1 MVLLKNKSLILILLC
16 AMIIMSITFIYRD
29 TIGNQIS
36 IWIDNR
42 LDYERT
48 MDVGDKFNKVVWGD
62 FTIQINH
69 YKSGNKL
76 EYVKN
81 EEKTSLLETVKNYK
95 ILENKLYV
103 VAGDGYAVVDENNI
117 VKIYLTSGNEFI
129 LDNVIYLTS
138 LDDFEE
144 NEQRILKKL

>member
-1 MVLLKNKSLILILLC
+1 
-16 AMIIMSITFIYRD
+16 MIIMSITFIYGD
-29 TIGNQIS
+29 KIDNQIS

-48 MDVGDKFNKVVWGD
+48 LDIGDEFNKVVWGD
-62 FTIQINH
+62 LTIQINH
-69 YKSGNKL
+69 YKSENKL

-103 VAGDGYAVVDENNI
+103 VADDGYAVVDENNI

-138 LDDFEE
+138 FDDFEE

>member
-1 MVLLKNKSLILILLC
+1 MVLLKNKFLILILLC

>member
-1 MVLLKNKSLILILLC
+1 
-16 AMIIMSITFIYRD
+16 MIIMSITFIYRD

>member
-29 TIGNQIS
+29 TIDNQIS

-76 EYVKN
+76 E
-81 EEKTSLLETVKNYK
+81 
-95 ILENKLYV
+95 
-103 VAGDGYAVVDENNI
+103 
-117 VKIYLTSGNEFI
+117 
-129 LDNVIYLTS
+129 
-138 LDDFEE
+138 
-144 NEQRILKKL
+144 

>member
-1 MVLLKNKSLILILLC
+1 MLKNKSLILILLC

-36 IWIDNR
+36 IWIDNI

-48 MDVGDKFNKVVWGD
+48 MDVGDKFNKAVWGD